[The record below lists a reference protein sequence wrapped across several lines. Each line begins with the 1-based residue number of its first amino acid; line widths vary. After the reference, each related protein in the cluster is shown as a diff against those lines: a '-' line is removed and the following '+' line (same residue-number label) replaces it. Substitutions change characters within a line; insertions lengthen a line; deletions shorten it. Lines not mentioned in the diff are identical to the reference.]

1 MLMTI
6 QPITATDGLQV
17 QTGSFYEV
25 YRARFV
31 PGNQSQSSSGSRR
44 PRRSKHVSYLSCGNS
59 IESFEGEE
67 LHDVVDR
74 LSHQHG
80 ASVEGVLNGLQHTAQ
95 NTAQITPDN

>member
-6 QPITATDGLQV
+6 QPVTATDGLQV
-17 QTGSFYEV
+17 LNSSFYKV

-31 PGNQSQSSSGSRR
+31 PGTQSHSSSGSRR
-44 PRRSKHVSYLSCGNS
+44 ARCSKHVSYLSSGNS
-59 IESFEGEE
+59 IESFEGEK

-95 NTAQITPDN
+95 NTVQVTPDN